1 MHRVD
6 APIPARAGIGL
17 RTPHYREMLENRP
30 ATAGWL
36 EVHSENYFG
45 AGGQPHTFLEQ
56 LRAHY
61 PLSLHGVGLGL
72 GSVDAPDQAH
82 LRRLECLIARY
93 EPDLVSEHLCWSAAG
108 GRHLNDLLPLPYTE
122 EALDHVAERVL
133 QTQDFLK
140 RQILVENISTYLRFR
155 HATLPEWDFV
165 AELARRTGCGIL
177 LDVNNIY
184 VNAINHGFD
193 ARTYLDAMPS
203 AAVQE
208 IHLAGHDDT
217 GGCLIDTHGTA
228 VCEPV
233 WALYREAVER
243 IGARPTL
250 IEWDTDIPALDVL
263 LTEARKADAIL
274 ESEHAVAA

>member
-1 MHRVD
+1 
-6 APIPARAGIGL
+6 
-17 RTPHYREMLENRP
+17 
-30 ATAGWL
+30 
-36 EVHSENYFG
+36 
-45 AGGQPHTFLEQ
+45 
-56 LRAHY
+56 
-61 PLSLHGVGLGL
+61 
-72 GSVDAPDQAH
+72 
-82 LRRLECLIARY
+82 
-93 EPDLVSEHLCWSAAG
+93 
-108 GRHLNDLLPLPYTE
+108 
-122 EALDHVAERVL
+122 VL